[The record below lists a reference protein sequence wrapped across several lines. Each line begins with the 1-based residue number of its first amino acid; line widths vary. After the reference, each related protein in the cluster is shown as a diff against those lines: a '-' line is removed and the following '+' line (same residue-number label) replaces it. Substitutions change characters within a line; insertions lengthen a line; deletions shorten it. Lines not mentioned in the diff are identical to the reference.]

1 MMIQSL
7 VGVEEAWARSSVQ
20 GTMDAFSDNTIL
32 PKLQGDAMADK
43 DKSGKVTQA
52 DSSKENRT
60 DKVSGRSFGR
70 GMTSPDSREA
80 VLDASTGEV
89 DPRAAGE
96 GALPPGESEPNP
108 KNRKKNS

>member
-1 MMIQSL
+1 MR
-7 VGVEEAWARSSVQ
+7 V
-20 GTMDAFSDNTIL
+20 SDNTIL
-32 PKLQGDAMADK
+32 AKFQEDAMPDK
-43 DKSGKVTQA
+43 NKGGKVSQA

-70 GMTSPDSREA
+70 GMTSPDSTEA

-96 GALPPGESEPNP
+96 GALPPGESKANP
-108 KNRKKNS
+108 RTRKKTS

>member
-7 VGVEEAWARSSVQ
+7 VDVEEAWATSSMR

-32 PKLQGDAMADK
+32 PKLQEDAMADK
-43 DKSGKVTQA
+43 DKSGKVSQA
-52 DSSKENRT
+52 DSSRENRT

-96 GALPPGESEPNP
+96 GALPPGESEPSR
-108 KNRKKNS
+108 KNKKKSS

>member
-1 MMIQSL
+1 
-7 VGVEEAWARSSVQ
+7 
-20 GTMDAFSDNTIL
+20 MDAFSDTTIL
-32 PKLQGDAMADK
+32 PKFPEDAMADK
-43 DKSGKVTQA
+43 NKGGKVSQA

-89 DPRAAGE
+89 DPRAAGR
-96 GALPPGESEPNP
+96 GALPPGESEPNR
-108 KNRKKNS
+108 KNKKKS

>member
-1 MMIQSL
+1 
-7 VGVEEAWARSSVQ
+7 
-20 GTMDAFSDNTIL
+20 MDAFSDNTIL

-96 GALPPGESEPNP
+96 GSLPPGESEPNR

>member
-1 MMIQSL
+1 
-7 VGVEEAWARSSVQ
+7 
-20 GTMDAFSDNTIL
+20 
-32 PKLQGDAMADK
+32 MAGK

-70 GMTSPDSREA
+70 GMTSPDSTEA
-80 VLDASTGEV
+80 VLNASTGEV

-96 GALPPGESEPNP
+96 GALPPGESEPNRN
-108 KNRKKNS
+108 KSGQGNSGHNRSNRKK